1 MGKLSVQENMPSS
14 WKENKVK
21 RRDVYKLCVRHSS
34 YWVKFPYNDTFKSV
48 CGWAYSDTDLCYFSP
63 SLHAVYK
70 VGHCWQ
76 LYSLK
81 WLLLKKLWNHLAK
94 NRYRNIFTESDI
106 LATIISSINRH
117 ALDRGL
123 CQTVT
128 GITHEILLIVN
139 GNNVQCPF
147 KSPGLTPGPWV
158 PDPESWVWTSW
169 VQLYY
174 LFCYWSNW
182 SYLPNNS
189 AVVCCQQSYLGI
201 TKR

>member
-34 YWVKFPYNDTFKSV
+34 YCVKFPYNDTFKSV

-81 WLLLKKLWNHLAK
+81 WLLLKKLWNHLAR
-94 NRYRNIFTESDI
+94 NRYCNIFTESDI

-147 KSPGLTPGPWV
+147 KSPGLTPGPRV
-158 PDPESWVWTSW
+158 LDPESRILSPEYGLPEYSYIIFFLLL
-169 VQLYY
+169 VQLII
-174 LFCYWSNW
+174 L
-182 SYLPNNS
+182 
-189 AVVCCQQSYLGI
+189 
-201 TKR
+201 T